1 VARGVHLPPP
11 ARDDPLEGGRMQ
23 RRRLVT
29 GLVLAVGVLTAI
41 VGHAITAFSV
51 GAKPII
57 YRASA
62 NNNDL
67 DGVEG
72 LGTPGRVVQLWARQR
87 NFKDGTPD
95 GADAFQWCAWKN
107 NANPTFVGWTVVG
120 SNGVFRFANLR
131 AQTTTI
137 MLFPPSAGDDVCR
150 GGLYTELL
158 LLECDNPGGGNC
170 TTSEVPTMHYLNV
183 RQLPGSVG
191 AAAGKISNAHQ
202 AAIAIADG
210 PNDGPEFSD
219 VVDVDQNGFDTT
231 TPGAV
236 VGQPIEWR
244 CGTGGTA
251 PCPSI
256 AIHDGST
263 ALETDPEFPY
273 VLATLQ
279 GHRPGGSIIATAAR
293 ARNNPLGFTVNVNVK
308 FRGQLDVNLGC
319 DRASFFD
326 FGVPLNF

>member
-1 VARGVHLPPP
+1 
-11 ARDDPLEGGRMQ
+11 MQ

-29 GLVLAVGVLTAI
+29 GLLLAVGVFTAL
-41 VGHAITAFSV
+41 VGHAITALSV
-51 GAKPII
+51 GGKPII
-57 YRASA
+57 YRATA

-95 GADAFQWCAWKN
+95 GPDDFRWCGWKN
-107 NANPTFVGWTVVG
+107 NGDPTFVGAATV
-120 SNGVFRFANLR
+120 SANGVFRFADLR
-131 AQTTTI
+131 AQPTTI

-158 LLECDNPGGGNC
+158 LIECDQSANC
-170 TTSEVPTMHYLNV
+170 TTADVPTMHYLNV

-191 AAAGKISNAHQ
+191 AAAGKISDAHQ
-202 AAIAIADG
+202 AALAVADG

-231 TPGAV
+231 APGSTPGRA
-236 VGQPIEWR
+236 IEWR
-244 CGTGGTA
+244 CGAGGTA

-256 AIHDGST
+256 AIHDAST
-263 ALETDPEFPY
+263 ALETDPEFPF
-273 VLATLQ
+273 VMATLQ

-308 FRGQLDVNLGC
+308 FRGSLDVNLGC
-319 DRASFFD
+319 DTASFFD
-326 FGVPLNF
+326 FSVPYTF